1 MSIRSNIATTVLLAC
16 TSASPSIAQQLITV
30 RSLSTPAALT
40 IAQTAY
46 DTCTQQGYR
55 VSVHVVGR
63 EGEPLVAIR
72 GEGSPPHTFE
82 NSLRKAYTARTFR
95 TSSGEFAQRVKDNPT
110 LGVVHL
116 SGVIALQG
124 ALPIKVGD
132 EVVGAVGISG
142 APGGDKDE
150 ACAKAGIEKVA
161 AQLN

>member
-1 MSIRSNIATTVLLAC
+1 MSFATKLVTALALSSAIATPAMT
-16 TSASPSIAQQLITV
+16 QQLVTV
-30 RSLSTPAALT
+30 KDLSTAAALT

-46 DTCTQQGYR
+46 DTCTQQGYH

-63 EGEPLVAIR
+63 EGQPLVAIR
-72 GEGSPPHTFE
+72 GDGSSPHTLE

-95 TSSGEFAQRVKDNPT
+95 TSSGEFAQRAKDNPA
-110 LGVVHL
+110 LGAVHL
-116 SGVIALQG
+116 SGVIAAQG

-132 EVVGAVGISG
+132 NVAGAVGVSG

-150 ACAKAGIEKVA
+150 ACAKAGIDKVA